1 MRSAVYPGSFD
12 PVTFGHLDII
22 ERASKH
28 FDRVIVCVMVNYK
41 KNYLF
46 SSEERCAMIR
56 ESAAHLENVEVD
68 VSSSLLVDY
77 AKLKGAQVIL
87 KGLRTVQDFEFELQ
101 MALTNKKLDNDVET
115 FFMVTNN
122 QYSYLSSSVVRE
134 LMEFDGDVSDFIPP
148 HVEKAI
154 RIKYGKDARE

>member
-28 FDRVIVCVMVNYK
+28 FDKVIVCVMVNYK

-56 ESAAHLENVEVD
+56 ESVAHLENVEVD

-77 AKLKGAQVIL
+77 AKSKGAQVIL

-101 MALTNKKLDNDVET
+101 MALTNKKLDSDVET

-134 LMEFDGDVSDFIPP
+134 LMEFDGDVLSM
-148 HVEKAI
+148 
-154 RIKYGKDARE
+154 KYGRNCRQSWYRPGK

>member
-28 FDRVIVCVMVNYK
+28 FDRVTVCVMVNYK

-56 ESAAHLENVEVD
+56 ESVAHLENVEVD

-154 RIKYGKDARE
+154 RIK

>member
-28 FDRVIVCVMVNYK
+28 FDKVIVCVMVNYK

-56 ESAAHLENVEVD
+56 ESVAHLENVEVD

-77 AKLKGAQVIL
+77 AKSKGAQVIL

-101 MALTNKKLDNDVET
+101 MALTNKKLDSDVET
-115 FFMVTNN
+115 F
-122 QYSYLSSSVVRE
+122 LW
-134 LMEFDGDVSDFIPP
+134 
-148 HVEKAI
+148 
-154 RIKYGKDARE
+154 

>member
-56 ESAAHLENVEVD
+56 ESVAHLENVEVD

-134 LMEFDGDVSDFIPP
+134 LMEFDGDVSDYIPP
-148 HVEKAI
+148 HV
-154 RIKYGKDARE
+154 

>member
-56 ESAAHLENVEVD
+56 ESVAHLENVEVD

-122 QYSYLSSSVVRE
+122 Q
-134 LMEFDGDVSDFIPP
+134 
-148 HVEKAI
+148 
-154 RIKYGKDARE
+154 

>member
-56 ESAAHLENVEVD
+56 ESVAHLENVEVD

-148 HVEKAI
+148 HVVKAI